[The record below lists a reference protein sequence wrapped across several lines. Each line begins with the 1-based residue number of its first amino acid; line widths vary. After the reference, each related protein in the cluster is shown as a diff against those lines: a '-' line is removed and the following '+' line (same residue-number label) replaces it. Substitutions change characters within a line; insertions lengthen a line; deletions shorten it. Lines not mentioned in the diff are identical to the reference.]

1 MIINLQFFGGRGASS
16 PSAIPSGGG
25 AGKENWSNG
34 AGTRVETDPVKALG
48 VQGRPKSIENA
59 NLNSNPNH
67 SYEYSEYSENCQ
79 RCVVAYEAR
88 RRGYDVTAQP
98 TYQGDTMPMNGNYI
112 REYFVGAKTDS
123 VGSTSDK
130 KTVKNLESKM
140 GEYGDGSRALVQVQ
154 WKGGGGH
161 VFMAEQRN
169 GKTIYRDPQVGVKY
183 DSNTLLTNVKPSSV
197 RLTRVDNLS
206 FSDNIGGAVTK
217 DKY

>member
-1 MIINLQFFGGRGASS
+1 MKINLCLFGGRGASS
-16 PSAIPSGGG
+16 PGAVPNGGG
-25 AGKENWSNG
+25 GSNENWSNG

-48 VQGRPKSIENA
+48 TQGRPKGVEDA
-59 NLNSNPNH
+59 TLRTNPNH

-98 TYQGDTMPMNGNYI
+98 TYKGDQMPINGKYKN
-112 REYFVGAKTDS
+112 EYFVGAKTES
-123 VGSTSDK
+123 VGSVSERK
-130 KTVKNLESKM
+130 AVKNIESKM
-140 GEYGDGSRALVQVQ
+140 KSYGDGSRALVEVQ

-169 GKTIYRDPQVGVKY
+169 GKTIYRDPQVGVRY
-183 DSNTLLTNVKPSSV
+183 DSKTLLTNVKTTSV
-197 RLTRVDNLS
+197 QVTRVDNLK
-206 FSDNIGGAVTK
+206 FSNNIGGAVTK